1 MALLSSWLCTNNT
14 KTMFVKVVHPGG
26 HVELHDRPIFAADL
40 LHRNPK
46 CCVTQPTVF
55 RHPWDIVPPDATLKP
70 GEKYYV
76 VPLSTIRKLQ
86 LKHSSNNFPSRENQ
100 DVNHD
105 NGKEKQQNCWL
116 FKNKKADDQLRN
128 CSTCLLT
135 VTGIKM
141 KGSTNN
147 ISSEEVNSSSSFA
160 SSETK
165 SLNKKRNK
173 EAVGGVKGG
182 SDVPPV
188 KLTSLDNNWQPN
200 LEIIREE

>member
-14 KTMFVKVVHPGG
+14 KTMFVKIVHPGG
-26 HVELHDRPIFAADL
+26 HVELHDRPIFASDL
-40 LHRNPK
+40 LRRNPK

-55 RHPWDIVPPDATLKP
+55 RHPWEIVPPDATLMP

-86 LKHSSNNFPSRENQ
+86 LKHSASNNFPGRESQ
-100 DVNHD
+100 DNCK
-105 NGKEKQQNCWL
+105 GKSQNCWL
-116 FKNKKADDQLRN
+116 FKNKKGDDHQLMN

-141 KGSTNN
+141 KGSSTNN
-147 ISSEEVNSSSSFA
+147 ISSEEMNSSSSFA
-160 SSETK
+160 SDETK
-165 SLNKKRNK
+165 SLTKKRNK
-173 EAVGGVKGG
+173 ETVSSTGKGG
-182 SDVPPV
+182 SNPTV

-200 LEIIREE
+200 LESIREE